1 MLRPSRVLAISSL
14 LGLTLV
20 SCEQP
25 TADRPGPVHAQ
36 LAAPAPLIFA
46 PPIFYDN
53 HDAFFQQF
61 PGLPLEDFE
70 EGKVADAGI
79 LVCPGPVDAS
89 NNNLCFS
96 SGDILPGVEFHSDHS
111 IFLIGPGFSGNL
123 SKNIVVSFGGDAF
136 IIDFTGENVTA
147 TGMDLVSYSADICQ
161 VDVFGQPDVS
171 GTRPLLGSK
180 TAAPCTE
187 QGTFLGVCSPKEIIT
202 RIRIQAPILNLRFEG
217 VDNIAFG
224 PGVCAP
230 VNHPP
235 VANAGG
241 PYAAAEGSPVLFNG
255 GASTDPDVGDLL
267 TYDWDFGDG
276 TPHGTA
282 VTGSHTYADNRSGGW
297 PVTLKVT
304 DLAGLT
310 STASVTAAIANV
322 APTATF
328 RTNRPVNEGSPIQLS
343 LASPTDPSPVDVAAA
358 FTYAFDCGSGYGPFS
373 ATPSATC
380 PTDDNGTRMVRGQ
393 IRDKDGGTTE
403 YTAQVTI
410 DNVAPAVGAITAP
423 LVPVPVT
430 TPVTASAS
438 FTDPGILDTHTGV
451 FDWGDGTS
459 SPGLVTESDGSGSV
473 SGSHAY
479 TAGVY
484 TVTLTVTDKDGAPGQ
499 SVFQFVVVFD
509 PDAGFVTGG
518 GWILSPPGA
527 YTADP
532 TLSGKATFGFV
543 AAYQPGARVPSGNT
557 EFQFHAADFNFH
569 STSYDWLVVSGPK
582 AQYKGSGTIN
592 GAGDFGFRLTAVD
605 DAINGSG
612 GADKLRIQI
621 WDKTTGIA
629 VYDNQLNAGDG
640 TNPTTVLGGG
650 QIIIHH

>member
-36 LAAPAPLIFA
+36 LAAPAPPIFA

-70 EGKVADAGI
+70 KGKVADGGI
-79 LVCPGPVDAS
+79 LECPGPVDAS

-96 SGDILPGVEFHSDHS
+96 PGAILPGVEFNSDHS
-111 IFLIGPGFSGNL
+111 IFLIGPGFSKNL
-123 SKNIVVSFGGDAF
+123 SKNIGVSVGGDAF
-136 IIDFTGENVTA
+136 IIDFTGGNVTA
-147 TGMDLVSYSADICQ
+147 AGMDLVSYSADMCQ
-161 VDVFGQPDVS
+161 MDVFGQPDVS

-180 TAAPCTE
+180 TAPCTE
-187 QGTFLGVCSPKEIIT
+187 QGAFLGVCSDEIIT
-202 RIRIQAPILNLRFEG
+202 RIRIQAPILNLRFQG

-224 PGVCAP
+224 PEVCAP

-241 PYAAAEGSPVLFNG
+241 PYSGAEGSPVLFNG
-255 GASTDPDVGDLL
+255 GASTDPDVGDVL

-282 VTGSHTYADNRSGGW
+282 VTGSHTYADNHSGGW

-304 DLAGLT
+304 DQGGLT
-310 STASVTAAIANV
+310 STATATAAIANV

-438 FTDPGILDTHTGV
+438 FTDPGVLDTHTGV
-451 FDWGDGTS
+451 VDWGDGDRKSTRLNS
-459 SPGLVTESDGSGSV
+459 SHGYISY
-473 SGSHAY
+473 A
-479 TAGVY
+479 
-484 TVTLTVTDKDGAPGQ
+484 
-499 SVFQFVVVFD
+499 VFCLQE
-509 PDAGFVTGG
+509 
-518 GWILSPPGA
+518 
-527 YTADP
+527 
-532 TLSGKATFGFV
+532 KK
-543 AAYQPGARVPSGNT
+543 PST
-557 EFQFHAADFNFH
+557 
-569 STSYDWLVVSGPK
+569 
-582 AQYKGSGTIN
+582 
-592 GAGDFGFRLTAVD
+592 
-605 DAINGSG
+605 
-612 GADKLRIQI
+612 
-621 WDKTTGIA
+621 
-629 VYDNQLNAGDG
+629 
-640 TNPTTVLGGG
+640 
-650 QIIIHH
+650 

>member
-20 SCEQP
+20 GCEQP

-36 LAAPAPLIFA
+36 LAAPAP
-46 PPIFYDN
+46 PTFYADRN
-53 HDAFFQQF
+53 AFVQQF
-61 PGLPLEDFE
+61 PSLPLEDFE
-70 EGKVADAGI
+70 KGKVADGGI
-79 LVCPGPVDAS
+79 LECPGPVDAS

-96 SGDILPGVEFHSDHS
+96 PGAILPGVEFNSDHS
-111 IFLIGPGFSGNL
+111 IDLFGRGFLGNP
-123 SKNIVVSFGGDAF
+123 SKNIAVSFGGDAF
-136 IIDFTGENVTA
+136 IIDFTGGNVTA
-147 TGMDLVSYSADICQ
+147 AGMDLVSYFADTCQ
-161 VDVFGQPDVS
+161 MDIFGQPDVS
-171 GTRPLLGSK
+171 GTRPLLAS
-180 TAAPCTE
+180 TTAPCTE
-187 QGTFLGVCSPKEIIT
+187 QGAFWGVSSGEIIT
-202 RIRIQAPILNLRFEG
+202 RIRIQAPILNLRFVG

-224 PGVCAP
+224 PGVGAP

-241 PYAAAEGSPVLFNG
+241 PYSGAEGSPVLFNG
-255 GASTDPDVGDLL
+255 GASTDPDVGDVL

-282 VTGSHTYADNRSGGW
+282 VTGSHTYADNHSGGW

-304 DLAGLT
+304 DRGGLT
-310 STASVTAAIANV
+310 STASVTGDVANI
-322 APTATF
+322 APT
-328 RTNRPVNEGSPIQLS
+328 
-343 LASPTDPSPVDVAAA
+343 
-358 FTYAFDCGSGYGPFS
+358 
-373 ATPSATC
+373 
-380 PTDDNGTRMVRGQ
+380 
-393 IRDKDGGTTE
+393 
-403 YTAQVTI
+403 
-410 DNVAPAVGAITAP
+410 VGAISAP
-423 LVPVPVT
+423 LDPMPINAL
-430 TPVTASAS
+430 VTAGAA

-459 SPGLVTESDGSGSV
+459 SPGLVTESNGSGSV

-479 TAGVY
+479 TAAGVY
-484 TVTLTVTDKDGAPGQ
+484 TVALTVTDKDGGVGH
-499 SVFQFVVVFD
+499 SVFQFLVVYD
-509 PDAGFVTGG
+509 PLAGFVTGG

-532 TLSGKATFGFV
+532 TLTGKATFGFV

-621 WDKTTGIA
+621 FDKGTGVAI
-629 VYDNQLNAGDG
+629 YDNQLNAGDG
-640 TNPTTVLGGG
+640 ANPTTVLGGG

>member
-20 SCEQP
+20 GCEQP

-36 LAAPAPLIFA
+36 LAAPAP
-46 PPIFYDN
+46 PTFYADRN
-53 HDAFFQQF
+53 AFVQQF
-61 PGLPLEDFE
+61 PSLPLEDFE
-70 EGKVADAGI
+70 KGKVADGGI
-79 LVCPGPVDAS
+79 LECPGPVDAS

-96 SGDILPGVEFHSDHS
+96 PGAILPGVEFNSDHS
-111 IFLIGPGFSGNL
+111 IFLIGPGFSKNL
-123 SKNIVVSFGGDAF
+123 SKNIVVSVGGDAF
-136 IIDFTGENVTA
+136 IIDFTGGNVTA
-147 TGMDLVSYSADICQ
+147 AGMDLVSYSADMCQ
-161 VDVFGQPDVS
+161 MDVFGQPDVS

-180 TAAPCTE
+180 TAPCTE
-187 QGTFLGVCSPKEIIT
+187 QGAFLGVCSDEIIT

-224 PGVCAP
+224 PEVCAP

-241 PYAAAEGSPVLFNG
+241 PYSGAEGSPVLFNG
-255 GASTDPDVGDLL
+255 GASTDPDVGDVL

-282 VTGSHTYADNRSGGW
+282 VTGSHTYADNHSGGW

-304 DLAGLT
+304 DQGGLT
-310 STASVTAAIANV
+310 STATATAAIANV

-358 FTYAFDCGSGYGPFS
+358 FTYAFDCGSGYDPFS

-438 FTDPGILDTHTGV
+438 FTDPAFSIRTPACSIGEMV
-451 FDWGDGTS
+451 
-459 SPGLVTESDGSGSV
+459 SPMRR
-473 SGSHAY
+473 
-479 TAGVY
+479 
-484 TVTLTVTDKDGAPGQ
+484 
-499 SVFQFVVVFD
+499 
-509 PDAGFVTGG
+509 
-518 GWILSPPGA
+518 W
-527 YTADP
+527 
-532 TLSGKATFGFV
+532 
-543 AAYQPGARVPSGNT
+543 
-557 EFQFHAADFNFH
+557 
-569 STSYDWLVVSGPK
+569 
-582 AQYKGSGTIN
+582 
-592 GAGDFGFRLTAVD
+592 
-605 DAINGSG
+605 
-612 GADKLRIQI
+612 
-621 WDKTTGIA
+621 
-629 VYDNQLNAGDG
+629 
-640 TNPTTVLGGG
+640 
-650 QIIIHH
+650 